1 MKRLF
6 SVALISTIATVSTME
21 AETLNKEIK
30 LVGLTQISEKIAFE
44 RINQNK
50 NDLNELI
57 KTFYKMGYFTNI
69 DVSEENNTITIN
81 FTEKPFIVNIE
92 MEGYKTREEDLVE
105 LYRTMKIKKGTMY
118 TAAKIDEAKTILLS
132 ELKKEGFINSVVEV
146 EEKTINPQSM
156 SLKFTVNKGAEVII
170 KKVNYIGAKRLGK
183 DDFVESTANKE
194 EDTISWWF
202 GHSNGVMQFSQLE
215 YDSHRIKD
223 LYLQNGFLDAR
234 VDAAFSKIDFNTN
247 TAEVDF
253 SIDEGA
259 KYKLNNILIYTD
271 ESIVPVKELEEGL
284 REQKDKTFNVSLLRK
299 DVEFIKTK
307 IANKG
312 YAFAEVNYDIRKDKE
327 KNTADVIFNVV
338 PGEKVYI
345 NDVIISG
352 NSRTLDR
359 VIRRNVYLAPKDLF
373 NLTDFEDS
381 KGALNRTGF
390 FQKVDI
396 RQNKVSSNLMDLIV
410 EVSEAPTGNLVLG
423 GGYGSYDGWMI
434 NASVNDK
441 NIFGSGLDLGFSL
454 DHSSKKD
461 TAKISLNNPALNDS
475 IYNGS
480 FSLYKDQSIVTSTDP
495 LMGDKQTDTLGGSL
509 GIGRS
514 IGRHTRIGSVYAIE
528 DSNVKYAL
536 NSDLDLAY
544 VTSSITPYIS
554 FNNTDNFYNPRKG
567 ISATTSLK
575 YAGIGG
581 DAKYIL
587 SSSSLKYFYGFNDI
601 LDFDM
606 IFRYKTTLKI
616 LEDQGNIPAGTTFYL
631 GGPTSVRGYQS
642 YAFQPIDDAHPYTKS
657 LTNTFELSFPLIPK
671 ANMRWGLFYDQGM
684 IGQNSL
690 SEISASGYGGL
701 VEWQSPVGPLQ
712 FIFSRAINP
721 NLDYT
726 QGVNKTSNFEF
737 SLGTSF

>member
-170 KKVNYIGAKRLGK
+170 KKVNYIGAKILGK

-253 SIDEGA
+253 SIDEGV

-461 TAKISLNNPALNDS
+461 TAKISLSNPALNDS

-480 FSLYKDQSIVTSTDP
+480 FSIYKDQSIVTSTVSP
-495 LMGDKQTDTLGGSL
+495 GDKQTDTLGGSL

-536 NSDLDLAY
+536 DSAFDLAY

-721 NLDYT
+721 NIADT
-726 QGVNKTSNFEF
+726 GGVSKTSNFEF